1 VSVLGKVGFF
11 GAGSMAE
18 ALLKGLLGA
27 GVFRAEDIIV
37 INKQNDQRLEY
48 IRKTYDVKVTRD
60 YSEIAG
66 ECSILM
72 LLVKPKDVGEVM
84 ERIKSHLNERH
95 LIISV
100 AAGITTS
107 FIESF
112 YSKEL
117 KVIRAMPNISCQVK
131 ESATAIAAGR
141 YAGGRDLKK
150 ASEIFSS
157 VGKVYFVDE
166 KWLDAVTALSGSG
179 PAYVYLMMEALTE
192 AGVRAGL
199 PEKVSY
205 ELAVQ
210 TVFGAA
216 KMVVETGEEPLTLRK
231 KVTSPGGTTMAGIET
246 LEKMGFVNAIVQAV
260 KSAARR
266 SVEMRKESG
275 VSGNS

>member
-1 VSVLGKVGFF
+1 MSVLGKVGFF

>member
-1 VSVLGKVGFF
+1 MEKVGFL

-27 GVFRAEDIIV
+27 GVFRAEDIFV
-37 INKQNDQRLEY
+37 INKKNDERLDY
-48 IRKTYDVKVTRD
+48 IKKTYGVNVTRD
-60 YSEIAG
+60 YSEIG
-66 ECSILM
+66 RECSILM
-72 LLVKPKDVGEVM
+72 LLVKPKDVEGVM
-84 ERIKSHLNERH
+84 EKIKDHLKEEH
-95 LIISV
+95 LVISV

-107 FIESF
+107 YIEGFSP
-112 YSKEL
+112 KKL
-117 KVIRAMPNISCQVK
+117 KVIRAMPNISCQIK
-131 ESATAIAAGR
+131 ESATAIAAG
-141 YAGGRDLKK
+141 YHAGESEIKK

-157 VGKVYFVDE
+157 VGKVILVDE

-216 KMVVETGEEPLTLRK
+216 KMVLETGEEPVTLRK

-275 VSGNS
+275 VYGNS

>member
-1 VSVLGKVGFF
+1 MEKVGFF

-27 GVFRAEDIIV
+27 GVFRAEDILV
-37 INKQNDQRLEY
+37 INKKNDERLEY
-48 IRKTYDVKVTRD
+48 IKKVYGVKVTRD
-60 YSEIAG
+60 YSEIARK
-66 ECSILM
+66 CSILM
-72 LLVKPKDVGEVM
+72 LLVKPKDVAEVM
-84 ERIKSHLNERH
+84 EKIKDHLKEGH
-95 LIISV
+95 LVISV

-107 FIESF
+107 FIEGFS
-112 YSKEL
+112 SKKL
-117 KVIRAMPNISCQVK
+117 KVIRAMPNISCQIK
-131 ESATAIAAGR
+131 ESATAIAAGCH
-141 YAGGRDLKK
+141 AGECELKK

-157 VGKVYFVDE
+157 VGKVILVDE

-216 KMVVETGEEPLTLRK
+216 KMVFETGEEPVTLRK

>member
-1 VSVLGKVGFF
+1 MGKVGFF